1 MKAATTRAAR
11 SRRWEQSPGGRFSR
25 AICLSIAAL
34 ALAAPARA
42 QTEFPAGSET
52 AASGIVSARLS
63 WDAGEAGPANPRLEI
78 TRNGGVAFSRAIP
91 KAVCDGCVLVPD
103 SHDDLRTADLDGDG
117 EAEVVVSSYTGGLHC
132 CTIMGVYG
140 LIDSS
145 GGYSELV
152 QDWQS
157 SGFELKDLDHDGGL
171 EVSSR
176 DIRFEDLFTSH
187 FASFPPPA
195 VFEYER
201 PGDLPPKLTDATT
214 RFPAVIRANA
224 AEAKR
229 MLRGVPRGDDNGEGY
244 ISAYVADQYM
254 LGHGSAGLREFD
266 RQVKRGVL
274 GSPKAAKRFR
284 RRMLT
289 TLHRYGYR

>member
-1 MKAATTRAAR
+1 M
-11 SRRWEQSPGGRFSR
+11 
-25 AICLSIAAL
+25 
-34 ALAAPARA
+34 
-42 QTEFPAGSET
+42 
-52 AASGIVSARLS
+52 SARLS
-63 WDAGEAGPANPRLEI
+63 WDAGEAGPANTRLEI
-78 TRNGGVAFSRAIP
+78 TRNGAVAFSRAIP
-91 KAVCDGCVLVPD
+91 KVVCDGCMLSPD
-103 SHDDLRTADLDGDG
+103 TGGDLRLADLDGDG
-117 EAEVVVSSYTGGLHC
+117 EAEVVVTSYTGGLHC
-132 CTIMGVYG
+132 CTIMGAYG
-140 LIDSS
+140 LIESS

-157 SGFELKDLDHDGGL
+157 SGYELADLDHDGGQ
-171 EVSSR
+171 EISSS

-195 VFEYER
+195 VFEYQR
-201 PGDLPPKLTDATT
+201 PGDLAPELVDATT
-214 RFPAVIRANA
+214 RFPAVIRRNA
-224 AEAKR
+224 SDAKK
-229 MLRGVPRGDDNGEGY
+229 MLKAVPRGDDNGEGY

-289 TLHRYGYR
+289 ILHRYGYR